1 MSFKKINNLWQL
13 MGGGVIAPAMIT
25 VLIMIRSFNPD
36 MNLYQWLLWL
46 HLPLLMFHE
55 FEEYVLPG
63 GFKEF
68 INTKTFVSPVP
79 PVEDVP
85 ASEPYVFAVN
95 MGFWLWI
102 IVGAL
107 LAGVAPWV
115 GFVPVML
122 QVLINNF
129 THTVAF
135 QGTHRGYNPGLITT
149 IVILMPYCTL
159 VIGYIIAAK
168 VFQPM
173 DWLLGVGCALVIVAG
188 LATIT
193 RTRLRR
199 ATKPRAA

>member
-1 MSFKKINNLWQL
+1 MSFKKINNAWQL
-13 MGGGVIAPAMIT
+13 LGGGVVAPAMTT
-25 VLIMIRSFNPD
+25 VLLMIRFSDPGVNV
-36 MNLYQWLLWL
+36 YQWLRWL

-68 INTKTFVSPVP
+68 INTKTFVAPVP

-85 ASEPYVFAVN
+85 ASEPYIFAVN

-102 IVGAL
+102 VVGAL
-107 LAGVAPWV
+107 LAKVAPWV

-135 QGTHRGYNPGLITT
+135 QSRQRGYNPGLVTT

-159 VIGYIIAAK
+159 VVGYIITAR
-168 VFQPM
+168 VFQTM
-173 DWLLGVGCALVIVAG
+173 DWLLGIGSALAVMAG
-188 LATIT
+188 LLAIT
-193 RTRLRR
+193 LTRLKGAKEARR
-199 ATKPRAA
+199 